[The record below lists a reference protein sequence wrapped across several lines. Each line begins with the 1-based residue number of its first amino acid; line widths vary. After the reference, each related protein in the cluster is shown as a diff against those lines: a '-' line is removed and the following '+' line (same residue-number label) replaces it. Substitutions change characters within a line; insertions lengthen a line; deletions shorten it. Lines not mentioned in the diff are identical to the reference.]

1 MGEEGRGR
9 EGEGEM
15 TEAKSREADDLPAEG
30 ELPSLRRPA
39 VDLNLAIEELEQ
51 RIAKLE
57 EANEVKGMVIRRLQE
72 TVGDLLDREG
82 GEPGAVTE
90 ARIGELLNA
99 LTRGGNGP
107 ISLARFSFRGEGR
120 LSRKQV
126 YRLASHLKRDPRFK
140 IGRTDLRYVPK
151 ARRRANFV
159 WLSDRAPD
167 WSRARF

>member
-1 MGEEGRGR
+1 MIKLRQLGAG
-9 EGEGEM
+9 
-15 TEAKSREADDLPAEG
+15 DPPAEG
-30 ELPSLRRPA
+30 ENASSLTPPENIA
-39 VDLNLAIEELEQ
+39 LLLAEIEALRDEIKALKEKDDSQ
-51 RIAKLE
+51 E
-57 EANEVKGMVIRRLQE
+57 MVIRRLQE
-72 TVGDLLDREG
+72 TILELLPDG

-99 LTRGGNGP
+99 LTKGGNGP
-107 ISLARFSFRGEGR
+107 ISLARFSFGGEGR

-126 YRLASHLKRDPRFK
+126 YRLADHLKRDPRFK

-151 ARRRANFV
+151 KRRRANFV

>member
-1 MGEEGRGR
+1 MIKVRWMGAG
-9 EGEGEM
+9 
-15 TEAKSREADDLPAEG
+15 DPPAEC
-30 ELPSLRRPA
+30 ENASSLTPPE
-39 VDLNLAIEELEQ
+39 D
-51 RIAKLE
+51 IALLLE
-57 EANEVKGMVIRRLQE
+57 EIEALKEKQYTHGMVIRILQE
-72 TVGDLLDREG
+72 TVGDLLDRE

-126 YRLASHLKRDPRFK
+126 YRLASHLKRDPRFE
-140 IGRTDLRYVPK
+140 IGRTDLRYVPR

>member
-1 MGEEGRGR
+1 
-9 EGEGEM
+9 M
-15 TEAKSREADDLPAEG
+15 TEAKSREADDLPAEC
-30 ELPSLRRPA
+30 ENASSPTPPEDIALL
-39 VDLNLAIEELEQ
+39 LAEIKALKE
-51 RIAKLE
+51 KDDS
-57 EANEVKGMVIRRLQE
+57 KGIVIRALQE
-72 TVGDLLDREG
+72 TVGDLLDRE